1 MFCCKMKGGG
11 RFLTKIL
18 SFGILWALIIYTLY
32 QFRSISID
40 VPVPHLNSRFLLQKR
55 LDPLTRHADS
65 TTESM
70 DLEPFVDKSPSL
82 SEDNLI
88 EDIQKRMPNLPIV
101 YWNKNKN
108 KPMGLNNTCARLVYC
123 VHYNSRGILVI

>member
-1 MFCCKMKGGG
+1 MFNFKNGYMYLM
-11 RFLTKIL
+11 FLFIL
-18 SFGILWALIIYTLY
+18 LVLY
-32 QFRSISID
+32 CVI
-40 VPVPHLNSRFLLQKR
+40 PLRFLLQKR

-65 TTESM
+65 TTESN

-108 KPMGLNNTCARLVYC
+108 KPMGFNNTCARYE
-123 VHYNSRGILVI
+123 YF

>member
-1 MFCCKMKGGG
+1 MNGRTTNGGG

-70 DLEPFVDKSPSL
+70 GFGAVRRQEPQFV
-82 SEDNLI
+82 
-88 EDIQKRMPNLPIV
+88 
-101 YWNKNKN
+101 
-108 KPMGLNNTCARLVYC
+108 G
-123 VHYNSRGILVI
+123 G

>member
-1 MFCCKMKGGG
+1 M
-11 RFLTKIL
+11 
-18 SFGILWALIIYTLY
+18 
-32 QFRSISID
+32 SISRD
-40 VPVPHLNSRFLLQKR
+40 SLNYKDPNLTSTPMFLNISYSSYFRFLLQKR

-65 TTESM
+65 TTESN

-88 EDIQKRMPNLPIV
+88 QDIQKRMPNLPIV

-108 KPMGLNNTCARLVYC
+108 KPMGFNNTCAR
-123 VHYNSRGILVI
+123 